1 MMKKFVINVFF
12 FCAPLLLFAI
22 PPFLALKISREN
34 YFEIDNVV
42 TRKKKYLIGYAYNE
56 PNYGYL
62 KWKEVTSKPKQNI
75 LAVGSSRI
83 LQFRAKM
90 FQSSFYNA
98 GYTIISISEF
108 VPFLKS
114 IPKSKYP
121 EVLIVNLDQWMF
133 NKRSDPLS
141 SGNPIDKWKNSFR
154 KNASATTL
162 NNVWQDLLTGKY
174 GYVSLLKTSGEKGL
188 EKIGLNAAVNDK
200 GFRNDGSIFYGDQIT
215 KLMNNDSTAND
226 YLYNDTYKRI
236 AAGNNKFEYA
246 SEVNPKALFELDNL
260 LKFCA
265 VNNIYVVAFLPPYA
279 NKVNEK
285 MQQSGNYSYMSKIYP
300 AAVSIFKK
308 YGFELWDMTLLGKY
322 GSDDGETIDGFHG
335 GEVTYQKMLIYMIE
349 NNSRL
354 KDYTSLPKLQSDLNH
369 KLNNYIVYGY

>member
-83 LQFRAKM
+83 LQFRANM

>member
-1 MMKKFVINVFF
+1 MMKKFVIHVFF

-83 LQFRAKM
+83 LQFRANM
-90 FQSSFYNA
+90 FQSGFYNA
-98 GYTIISISEF
+98 GYTITSISEF

-121 EVLIVNLDQWMF
+121 EILIVNLDQWMF
-133 NKRSDPLS
+133 NKRSDSLS
-141 SGNPIDKWKNSFR
+141 DGNLIDKWKNSFR

-188 EKIGLNAAVNDK
+188 EKIGLNAAVHDK

-215 KLMNNDSTAND
+215 KLINNNSTAND
-226 YLYNDTYKRI
+226 YHYNDTYKRI

-246 SEVNPKALFELDNL
+246 SEVNPKALFELDNF

-265 VNNIYVVAFLPPYA
+265 INNIYVVGFLPPYA

-285 MQQSGNYSYMSKIYP
+285 MKQSGNYSYMSKIYP
-300 AAVSIFKK
+300 ASVSIFKK
-308 YGFELWDMTLLGKY
+308 YGFELWDMTLLSKC
-322 GSDDGETIDGFHG
+322 GSDDRETIDGFHG
-335 GEVTYQKMLIYMIE
+335 GEVTYQKILIYMIE

-354 KDYTSLPKLQSDLNH
+354 KDYTSLIKLQSDLKH

>member
-1 MMKKFVINVFF
+1 MKKFVINVFF

-83 LQFRAKM
+83 LQFRANM

>member
-1 MMKKFVINVFF
+1 
-12 FCAPLLLFAI
+12 
-22 PPFLALKISREN
+22 
-34 YFEIDNVV
+34 
-42 TRKKKYLIGYAYNE
+42 
-56 PNYGYL
+56 
-62 KWKEVTSKPKQNI
+62 
-75 LAVGSSRI
+75 
-83 LQFRAKM
+83 
-90 FQSSFYNA
+90 
-98 GYTIISISEF
+98 
-108 VPFLKS
+108 
-114 IPKSKYP
+114 
-121 EVLIVNLDQWMF
+121 
-133 NKRSDPLS
+133 
-141 SGNPIDKWKNSFR
+141 
-154 KNASATTL
+154 
-162 NNVWQDLLTGKY
+162 
-174 GYVSLLKTSGEKGL
+174 
-188 EKIGLNAAVNDK
+188 
-200 GFRNDGSIFYGDQIT
+200 
-215 KLMNNDSTAND
+215 MNNDSTAND